1 MITEKIQKSFV
12 GKNVMELTVQTVWK
26 GKVAIREKYY
36 TEAVAKG
43 CAIRIHCKGKEM
55 TIIPDLIKAYI
66 FKSAQPFKSKFDAE
80 AHYLIYY
87 KWRPDGED
95 EPAKNV
101 TIKKVKEKE
110 IIKEQASL
118 F

>member
-1 MITEKIQKSFV
+1 MITDNIQKAFV

-36 TEAVAKG
+36 HEAVAKG

-55 TIIPDLIKAYI
+55 TVAPEKVKLYM
-66 FKSAQPFKSKFDAE
+66 FRSPQPFKSKFDVE
-80 AHYLIYY
+80 SHYLIYY

-95 EPAKNV
+95 ELTKNV
-101 TIKKVKEKE
+101 TIKKVKEEEVQELQK
-110 IIKEQASL
+110 SL